1 MPRAAPAADRAWG
14 AVMGVAWAPDT
25 GSAVV
30 PALPPAPRPAVRPRH
45 RRPTLLSRGSQAV
58 TDRLTALARPPG
70 GVAAPAGTTITT
82 PGHRPAHLAR
92 HSRA

>member
-1 MPRAAPAADRAWG
+1 
-14 AVMGVAWAPDT
+14 MGVAWAPDT

-30 PALPPAPRPAVRPRH
+30 PALPPASRPAARPRH

-70 GVAAPAGTTITT
+70 AATAPAGTTLAA
-82 PGHRPAHLAR
+82 PGHRAAHLAR
-92 HSRA
+92 HGRA